1 MDESGSLDFMYVV
14 PVVVNCIRAV
24 SQLLWSLEDREVWFS
39 LRENHERVYRLP
51 YFLPRSTGREQL
63 CATFLKESRMQFGG
77 STNIHRKYGF
87 GLHQLRKCSS
97 EGGQ

>member
-1 MDESGSLDFMYVV
+1 
-14 PVVVNCIRAV
+14 
-24 SQLLWSLEDREVWFS
+24 
-39 LRENHERVYRLP
+39 LRENHVNVGGLP

-87 GLHQLRKCSS
+87 GLNQLGKCCARHSS
-97 EGGQ
+97 PRRI